1 MTIDVVD
8 ILRRTELLRS
18 VPDADL
24 VAIAAASRL
33 RAFRRGQVV
42 FQRDDPSDTV
52 IVVISGRV
60 KVVVRSADGGELTLT
75 AIQPGG
81 LFGELGIA
89 DGGGRSTDA
98 ETLED
103 CELLLVPLPM
113 VKEVCA
119 RVPDAARALTAS
131 VAANLR
137 RLTEAAADLV
147 FLDLPRRVAKVLL
160 SQPPGDDG
168 TLRLEDEPGGA
179 RAPGG
184 RHPAKRERRAARFRE
199 TGVARRP
206 GPYRHRDA
214 AGGPGTVRRN
224 GGVGKV
230 TPAASATRLTSQD
243 VFSHADRRC
252 SIRDTG
258 DRNRE
263 GKVTTACPP
272 ACTTM
277 TAMTPRATCTVSD
290 RRRQIPA
297 RRLSVS

>member
-8 ILRRTELLRS
+8 ILRRTELLHS

-168 TLRLEDEPGGA
+168 TLRLRMSQEELAHQVGGTRQSVNA
-179 RAPGG
+179 ALRGF
-184 RHPAKRERRAARFRE
+184 ERRGWLAVRDRTVTVTQPVALGRFAGTEVSAR
-199 TGVARRP
+199 
-206 GPYRHRDA
+206 
-214 AGGPGTVRRN
+214 
-224 GGVGKV
+224 
-230 TPAASATRLTSQD
+230 
-243 VFSHADRRC
+243 
-252 SIRDTG
+252 
-258 DRNRE
+258 
-263 GKVTTACPP
+263 
-272 ACTTM
+272 
-277 TAMTPRATCTVSD
+277 
-290 RRRQIPA
+290 
-297 RRLSVS
+297 